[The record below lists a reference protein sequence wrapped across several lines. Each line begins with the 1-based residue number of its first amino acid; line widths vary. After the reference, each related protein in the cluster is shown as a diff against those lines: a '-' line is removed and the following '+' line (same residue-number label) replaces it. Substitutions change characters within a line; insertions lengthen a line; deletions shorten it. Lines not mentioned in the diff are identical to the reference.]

1 MFSVDQNTR
10 NFINLNTL
18 KMKKETD
25 KLLQNKALNIS
36 VVMPR
41 FFIRSKTNA
50 GEFTKQSFLAI
61 TSDTTESALIIR
73 KLVLTDNF
81 ELYRNFK
88 LIKKYKGR
96 GLFEQRFSI
105 KLSTLSTV
113 IASLNG
119 AITDSGILHV
129 LFTD

>member
-1 MFSVDQNTR
+1 
-10 NFINLNTL
+10 
-18 KMKKETD
+18 MKKETSILGR
-25 KLLQNKALNIS
+25 KEALNIG

-41 FFIRSKTNA
+41 FFIRSKTND
-50 GEFTKQSFLAI
+50 GEFAKQSFLAI
-61 TSDTTESALIIR
+61 TSDTTEPALIIR

-88 LIKKYKGR
+88 LIKEYKDR

-119 AITDSGILHV
+119 A
-129 LFTD
+129 